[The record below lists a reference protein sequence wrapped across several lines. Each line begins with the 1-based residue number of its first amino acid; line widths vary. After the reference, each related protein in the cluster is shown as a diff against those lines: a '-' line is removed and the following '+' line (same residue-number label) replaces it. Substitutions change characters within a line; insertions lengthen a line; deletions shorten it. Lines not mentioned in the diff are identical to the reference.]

1 MAMSR
6 KFFTQWLCLLAALCC
21 LGSSVA
27 ANAQESS
34 DAQPLATAAAIPPAT
49 NFGGLW
55 WNSPAGSEAG
65 WGINFAH
72 QGDIIFA
79 TWFTYDQNGTALWLA
94 MTAYKAGDGIYSG
107 ALYQTTGPAYNAV
120 PFDPAKVT
128 RFPVGSGTLTFVDAN
143 NGFFNY
149 TVDGI
154 TQTKPITRQIF
165 GPLPVC
171 TFGTQL
177 PLEFATNYQDIWW
190 NPSESGWGIN
200 LTQQGSVIFATWFTY
215 DLDGTSLWLT
225 MTAEPTSQPGSY
237 SGTLYRTSGPAFFT
251 VPFDPNNVT
260 QMPVGF
266 ATLTFANGNSATL
279 AYTLYSFSQVKNITR
294 EVFQAPGTFCQ

>member
-1 MAMSR
+1 
-6 KFFTQWLCLLAALCC
+6 
-21 LGSSVA
+21 
-27 ANAQESS
+27 
-34 DAQPLATAAAIPPAT
+34 
-49 NFGGLW
+49 LW
-55 WNSPAGSEAG
+55 WNSPGGSEAG

-94 MTAYKAGDGIYSG
+94 MTAYKAADGIYSG

-128 RFPVGSGTLTFVDAN
+128 RFPVGSGTITFIDAN

-165 GPLPVC
+165 GPLPLC
-171 TFGTQL
+171 TFGAQPNL
-177 PLEFATNYQDIWW
+177 ALATNYQDLWW

-200 LTQQGSVIFATWFTY
+200 LTQEGSVIFATWFTY

-225 MTAEPTSQPGSY
+225 MTAEPTSQPATY

-294 EVFQAPGTFCQ
+294 QIFQPPGTVCQ